1 MPRSGSHSAH
11 DAHAPGELTAVEWLR
26 SDSHGATVLSTA
38 KLLLSAE
45 SAIKAMLPPALA
57 HSCKVARIDRQQI
70 TVAVPSAAYAAKIRQ
85 LAPSITRALTRDGR
99 NINEVVVKVQAG
111 LLKNQ
116 TKTTQMKTAMPL
128 DDAALSAFEELK
140 EKVGPSPLADA
151 IQQLLRH
158 HRGR

>member
-1 MPRSGSHSAH
+1 MPRSGSYPTNT
-11 DAHAPGELTAVEWLR
+11 AHATGELTAVEWLR
-26 SDSHGATVLSTA
+26 GDSHGATVLSTV

-45 SAIKAMLPPALA
+45 SSVKAALPPALA
-57 HSCKVARIDRQQI
+57 HSCRVARIDRQQI

-85 LAPSITRALTRDGR
+85 LAPSIIRALTHDGR
-99 NINEVVVKVQAG
+99 NINEVVVKVQAS

-116 TKTTQMKTAMPL
+116 TKTTQMKTAIPL
-128 DDAALSAFEELK
+128 DDTALSAFEELK